1 MLPFVIDAKKPKRK
15 ATKNQRERE
24 REKGQ
29 EQRER
34 ETRRD
39 ARESVAASKEIV
51 ISGQI
56 VSEKLF
62 NIFFKLPS

>member
-15 ATKNQRERE
+15 ATKNQREGEGE
-24 REKGQ
+24 REA
-29 EQRER
+29 
-34 ETRRD
+34 RRD

-62 NIFFKLPS
+62 NIFFKLPN